1 VATRVARVST
11 VVPMVS
17 RQTKARPGTLT
28 LQFTDDD
35 GAHWTLKSTTAKKAQ
50 FASCDQC
57 KQWLRSPYWPPATL
71 AAMHERGTGH
81 KADFWA
87 IAKVT
92 PRPPTEHGDA

>member
-1 VATRVARVST
+1 MALQGSGAG
-11 VVPMVS
+11 
-17 RQTKARPGTLT
+17 RQRKPRPGILT

-35 GAHWTLKSTTAKKAQ
+35 GAHWILKSTTAKKAQ

-81 KADFWA
+81 KVDLWA

-92 PRPPTEHGDA
+92 SALLIAGEVAP